1 MDRAVHDLYEMHV
14 STYSLKEAEGQQ
26 GTVRSP
32 PGASVLI
39 ISLLQQELM
48 AFVTFLIIGNPSVAA
63 PQEQKKR
70 EVSRGKTTAHTIFSN
85 K

>member
-32 PGASVLI
+32 PEASVLI

-63 PQEQKKR
+63 PQEQK
-70 EVSRGKTTAHTIFSN
+70 
-85 K
+85 